1 MDVADLNG
9 RVALI
14 TGAGSG
20 IGRACAIRLAADGAT
35 VVTLDNA
42 GEVDHRLDVRD
53 EAGVEAMVASIVA
66 EHGSLDIVVNAA
78 GVAGGGPVHMV
89 PMEEWDRVIG
99 INLTGTF
106 VVCKHA
112 TTAMLANKRGSI
124 INIASVEGI
133 EGTEGGSAYNASKAG
148 VILLTKT
155 MAIDYGRHGIRAN
168 AICPGGI
175 NTPMLRDLIDAP
187 GMEKYREAMLG
198 AHQLGRFGEPEEI
211 AAVAAFLAS
220 DDASFVT
227 GHAMVADGGMTAGLR
242 PGLFEEF

>member
-1 MDVADLNG
+1 MADLNG
-9 RVALI
+9 RVALV

-20 IGRACAIRLAADGAT
+20 IGRACAVRLAADGAT
-35 VVTLDNA
+35 VVTLDII

-53 EAGVEAMVASIVA
+53 EAGVEAMVSSIVA

-89 PMEEWDRVIG
+89 PIEEWDRVIS

-175 NTPMLRDLIDAP
+175 NTPMLRDLIDSP